1 MNREYL
7 INFLKKN
14 LTTIKS
20 YGVISLALF
29 GSYARDEAKNT
40 SDLDLLVEFQGKVT
54 FDQYMDLKF
63 FLEDNLSLSVD
74 LVTKKMLNC
83 DDILI
88 SCDKIIRYTQGLGQ

>member
-74 LVTKKMLNC
+74 LVTKKML
-83 DDILI
+83 
-88 SCDKIIRYTQGLGQ
+88 KPQIIDAVEKDAIYVA

>member
-20 YGVISLALF
+20 YGVTSLALF
-29 GSYARDEAKNT
+29 GSYARDEAKTT
-40 SDLDLLVEFQGKVT
+40 SDIDLLVEFQGKVT
-54 FDQYMDLKF
+54 FDKYMELKF

-74 LVTKKMLNC
+74 LVTKKML
-83 DDILI
+83 
-88 SCDKIIRYTQGLGQ
+88 KPQIIDAVEKDAIYVA

>member
-20 YGVISLALF
+20 YGVTSLALF
-29 GSYARDEAKNT
+29 GSYARDEAKTN
-40 SDLDLLVEFQGKVT
+40 SDIDLLVEFQGKVT
-54 FDQYMDLKF
+54 FDKYMDLKF

-74 LVTKKMLNC
+74 LVTKKML
-83 DDILI
+83 
-88 SCDKIIRYTQGLGQ
+88 KPQIIDTVEKDANYVA

>member
-7 INFLKKN
+7 INFLKTN

-54 FDQYMDLKF
+54 FDQYMDCL
-63 FLEDNLSLSVD
+63 L
-74 LVTKKMLNC
+74 
-83 DDILI
+83 
-88 SCDKIIRYTQGLGQ
+88 YTSDAADE